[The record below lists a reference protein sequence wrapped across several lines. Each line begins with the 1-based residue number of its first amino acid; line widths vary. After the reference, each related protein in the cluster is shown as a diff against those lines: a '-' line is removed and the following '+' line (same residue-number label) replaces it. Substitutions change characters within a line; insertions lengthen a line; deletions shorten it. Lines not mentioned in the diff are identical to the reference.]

1 MSNPSF
7 STHPVSVYLVN
18 SFVYQDMGGN
28 PAGVCFDLDGSLSDT
43 DMQRISREVGVSET
57 AFIRL
62 ASEDA
67 DFHIRFFTPTDEVPL
82 CGHATIASFWLL
94 KMHHLISDGEFLQ
107 KTGAGIL
114 KVRVRTESIDDKL
127 KTLVIMEQSMPL
139 HISHKLVSKESV
151 LNCFPKI
158 QLHDTLLPE
167 IWSTGLEDLLL
178 PLASFEA
185 LKNLTVH
192 FDALSKLSKS
202 MDIIGAHAFAFDEAG
217 QLHTRNF
224 APLYGIDEEAA
235 TGTSNG
241 ALTAYLHHYLW
252 SNNEK
257 ISLSIL
263 QGETMQAT
271 SQIITE
277 SIWSNEKQTVWVG
290 GLCVLNPLSNN
301 SSIT

>member
-1 MSNPSF
+1 MNNPSL
-7 STHPVSVYLVN
+7 SPRQNSVYLVN
-18 SFVYQDMGGN
+18 SFTYQDRGGN
-28 PAGVCFDLDGSLSDT
+28 PAGVCFDLDCTLSDA
-43 DMQRISREVGVSET
+43 DMQRIAREVGVSET
-57 AFIRL
+57 AFIQ
-62 ASEDA
+62 STSGEA

-94 KMHHLISDGEFLQ
+94 KMHNFINDGEFLQ

-114 KVRVRTESIDDKL
+114 KVRVRTEVIGERPR
-127 KTLVIMEQSMPL
+127 TLVTMEQSKPL
-139 HISHKLVSKESV
+139 QIAHKAVSNASI
-151 LNCFPKI
+151 LNCFPQI

-178 PLASFEA
+178 PLASYDT
-185 LKNLTVH
+185 LKNLSINME
-192 FDALSKLSKS
+192 ALAQLSKS
-202 MDIIGAHAFAFDEAG
+202 LDIIGAHAFAFDTLG

-252 SNNEK
+252 SKNEK

-263 QGETMQAT
+263 QGETMGET

-290 GLCVLNPLSNN
+290 GLCVLNPLSND
-301 SSIT
+301 SSVS